1 MQSIHPLLQ
10 TSFVWPHIYLWY
22 IKHLKTNSRKNLIVI
37 FFFSKMHLFPQRA
50 VVRHCTSSTS
60 SFPETASVAEHQN
73 RQGALCH
80 RAAVARLVLWQQQ
93 NTRLTFSLEAHVLL
107 GRNTMEGGG
116 WVTDK
121 ASSLLNE
128 VKEFSAH
135 LLAKASGW
143 AQNIYRWVSQRK
155 VTSER
160 SGLDT
165 ARTSP
170 SSLAS
175 YQRFYIL
182 TQTRKVFHPPRRRRH
197 KKLNV
202 PAK

>member
-1 MQSIHPLLQ
+1 MQSIRPLLQ
-10 TSFVWPHIYLWY
+10 TSFLWPHIYLWY
-22 IKHLKTNSRKNLIVI
+22 IKHLQTNSRKNLIVI
-37 FFFSKMHLFPQRA
+37 LFFSKMHLFPQKA

-60 SFPETASVAEHQN
+60 SFPENRERCRASKQARSSLSPGRCCASLN
-73 RQGALCH
+73 
-80 RAAVARLVLWQQQ
+80 AAVLWQQQ

-116 WVTDK
+116 
-121 ASSLLNE
+121 ASHRQSFKSAQWGKR
-128 VKEFSAH
+128 VFSSFA
-135 LLAKASGW
+135 LAKASGW

-175 YQRFYIL
+175 YQRF
-182 TQTRKVFHPPRRRRH
+182 
-197 KKLNV
+197 
-202 PAK
+202 